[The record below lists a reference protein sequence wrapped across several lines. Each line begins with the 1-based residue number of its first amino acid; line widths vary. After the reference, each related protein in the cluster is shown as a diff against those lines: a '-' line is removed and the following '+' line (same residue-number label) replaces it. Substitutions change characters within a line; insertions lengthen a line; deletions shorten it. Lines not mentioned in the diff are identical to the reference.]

1 MLDSFCSFQKQSGFA
16 RNCQTKREKEFE
28 TCRLVLSK
36 FYKFS
41 KKNAG
46 DEYVNMCVG
55 DFKKVI

>member
-1 MLDSFCSFQKQSGFA
+1 MPFGVKQILH
-16 RNCQTKREKEFE
+16 C
-28 TCRLVLSK
+28 L
-36 FYKFS
+36 

>member
-1 MLDSFCSFQKQSGFA
+1 MPFGVKQILH
-16 RNCQTKREKEFE
+16 CLK
-28 TCRLVLSK
+28 
-36 FYKFS
+36 